1 MQVWALLN
9 NLEVNLIHLRVERGK
24 LQLGSDWPR
33 IIYDC
38 DNKANRQA
46 RWKTRQLFLCAGGEM
61 GTASMVFTSLSR
73 KKKQTISVL
82 KLTGFGRH
90 SFLSVPYNYV
100 TVKEEKAKSAINIST
115 LYNLMLV

>member
-38 DNKANRQA
+38 DNKANRRA
-46 RWKTRQLFLCAGGEM
+46 R
-61 GTASMVFTSLSR
+61 
-73 KKKQTISVL
+73 
-82 KLTGFGRH
+82 
-90 SFLSVPYNYV
+90 
-100 TVKEEKAKSAINIST
+100 
-115 LYNLMLV
+115 